1 LTQRQRMIVAVATA
15 VVAITRWLA
24 LSRTLWDWDEAQFIL
39 GMRHFD
45 IAAHHPHPPGFPLFI
60 AAGKAMQWIGFDE
73 FHALQ
78 ALSFIAAVLI
88 VPAMTSFA
96 LAAGADFLTSLL
108 ASLILAFFPN
118 VWFYGGT
125 ALSDVPSMTLIVLA
139 IALLLRERTLYAG
152 AIVLGIAAG
161 IRPQNLLI
169 AAAPFAIALWRYRR
183 RAVGPAFVTAAIVVI
198 SYSAAAWATGGWDV
212 FLDALRRH
220 QAYLARVD
228 AWTNPTRPPLTHL
241 FDDFFIR
248 PYRAPVINVLTT
260 LFVAISLLRGAMGA
274 LAAVPVGGQA
284 PRLSAGIDRRG
295 RLSPDRTMQRRLSP
309 HGIVLA
315 AFAPFCLAAWLMLDH
330 FSVSRFSVGYAP
342 LFAIL
347 AADGLLGQRT
357 TDSGQQKPRWFAVR
371 CLLSA
376 VYITLMIV
384 WTWPALTVVR
394 TTISPPVA
402 AANWLRAAHATEVI
416 VDPRMAAFGDA
427 LLPEMTRRSGVWSAL
442 PGDYLL
448 TDVPGA
454 ITFRRPHGTL
464 WSLARQRYFEASV
477 SPAQSP
483 FAFGEGWYG
492 RESSG
497 GEVWRWMGQHSRTR
511 IVERCTSLTFDF
523 YAPLA
528 DATISIAID
537 GKVID
542 RFKPPA
548 AEFMRTYMLMSA
560 PRGATIA
567 PRELAIETDRVARNT
582 NDARELGL
590 RLKGL
595 ECGRP
600 TT

>member
-1 LTQRQRMIVAVATA
+1 VAGGGSPVTRQQRLIVAVATA
-15 VVAITRWLA
+15 FVAITRWLA
-24 LSRTLWDWDEAQFIL
+24 LSRTLWDWDEAQFVL
-39 GMRHFD
+39 ALRHFD

-108 ASLILAFFPN
+108 ASLILSFFPN

-139 IALLLRERTLYAG
+139 LALLLRERTLYAG

-169 AAAPFAIALWRYRR
+169 AAVPCAIALWRYRR
-183 RAVGPAFVTAAIVVI
+183 RAIGALAITGAIVII
-198 SYSAAAWATGGWDV
+198 SYAAAAWATGGWSV
-212 FLDALRRH
+212 FLDALHRH

-228 AWTNPTRPPLTHL
+228 AWTNPARPPLTHL
-241 FDDFFIR
+241 IDDFFIR

-260 LFVAISLLRGAMGA
+260 LFVLVA
-274 LAAVPVGGQA
+274 LV
-284 PRLSAGIDRRG
+284 RRKRSTLIALG
-295 RLSPDRTMQRRLSP
+295 
-309 HGIVLA
+309 
-315 AFAPFCLAAWLMLDH
+315 AFAPFCLAAWLLLDH

-342 LFAIL
+342 LFAML
-347 AADGLLGQRT
+347 AADGLAAL
-357 TDSGQQKPRWFAVR
+357 KPRMQAIAG
-371 CLLSA
+371 A
-376 VYITLMIV
+376 VYIALMIV

-402 AANWLRAAHATEVI
+402 AANWLHAAHATEVV

-427 LLPEMTRRSGVWSAL
+427 LLPDVQRRSGLWSAL

-448 TDVPGA
+448 TDVPGE
-454 ITFRRPHGTL
+454 ITFRRRHDTL
-464 WSLARQRYFEASV
+464 WNLARQRYFEASV
-477 SPAQSP
+477 SPARSP
-483 FAFGEGWYG
+483 FEFREGWYG
-492 RESSG
+492 RESSRDD
-497 GEVWRWMGQHSRTR
+497 VWRWMGQRSLTR
-511 IVERCTSLTFDF
+511 IAAPCTTLTFDF
-523 YAPLA
+523 YAPLV
-528 DATISIAID
+528 DATITMSID
-537 GKVID
+537 GHVID

-548 AEFMRTYMLMSA
+548 AEFMRTYDVS
-560 PRGATIA
+560 A
-567 PRELAIETDRVARNT
+567 PRELTIETDRVARNA
-582 NDARELGL
+582 NDARDLGL

>member
-1 LTQRQRMIVAVATA
+1 MTHRERLTVAVATA
-15 VVAITRWLA
+15 LVAITRWLA

-39 GMRHFD
+39 ALRHFD

-60 AAGKAMQWIGFDE
+60 AAGKAMQWIGFNE

-96 LAAGADFLTSLL
+96 LAAGADFRTSLL
-108 ASLILAFFPN
+108 ASLIVAFFPN

-139 IALLLRERTLYAG
+139 LALLLRERPLYAG

-169 AAAPFAIALWRYRR
+169 AAIPCAIALWRYRR
-183 RAVGPAFVTAAIVVI
+183 RAIGAFAITGAIVFV
-198 SYSAAAWATGGWDV
+198 SYAAAVWATGGWAV
-212 FLDALRRH
+212 FIDALHRH

-241 FDDFFIR
+241 IDDFFIR
-248 PYRAPVINVLTT
+248 PYRAPLINVLTT
-260 LFVAISLLRGAMGA
+260 VFVLVALLRRKRSTLIA
-274 LAAVPVGGQA
+274 
-284 PRLSAGIDRRG
+284 
-295 RLSPDRTMQRRLSP
+295 
-309 HGIVLA
+309 LA

-342 LFAIL
+342 LFALL
-347 AADGLLGQRT
+347 AADGLAAL
-357 TDSGQQKPRWFAVR
+357 KPRWQAIAGVLFIA
-371 CLLSA
+371 S
-376 VYITLMIV
+376 MIV

-402 AANWLRAAHATEVI
+402 AANWLHAGHAKEVV

-427 LLPEMTRRSGVWSAL
+427 LLPDVQRRSGVWSAL

-464 WSLARQRYFEASV
+464 WNLARQRYFEASV
-477 SPAQSP
+477 SPARSP
-483 FAFGEGWYG
+483 FEFGDGWYG
-492 RESSG
+492 RESSPDD
-497 GEVWRWMGQHSRTR
+497 VWRWMGQRSRTR
-511 IVERCTSLTFDF
+511 IVAPCTTLTFDF

-528 DATISIAID
+528 DATITISID

-548 AEFMRTYMLMSA
+548 AEFMRTYAVS
-560 PRGATIA
+560 A
-567 PRELAIETDRVARNT
+567 PRELAIETDRVARNA
-582 NDARELGL
+582 NDARDLGL

-595 ECGRP
+595 DCGGP

>member
-1 LTQRQRMIVAVATA
+1 MTVLIATAAVAV
-15 VVAITRWLA
+15 TRWLA
-24 LSRTLWDWDEAQFIL
+24 LSRTLWDWDEAQFVL
-39 GMRHFD
+39 ALRHFD

-139 IALLLRERTLYAG
+139 LALLLSDNLYAG

-169 AAAPFAIALWRYRR
+169 AAAPCAIVLWRHRK
-183 RAVGPAFVTAAIVVI
+183 RAVPPLLITAAIVIV
-198 SYSAAAWATGGWDV
+198 SYGAAAWATGGWGV

-241 FDDFFIR
+241 IDDFFFR
-248 PYRAPVINVLTT
+248 PYRAPLINVLTT
-260 LFVAISLLRGAMGA
+260 LFVLIALVRVATGAPA
-274 LAAVPVGGQA
+274 
-284 PRLSAGIDRRG
+284 SRRA
-295 RLSPDRTMQRRLSP
+295 
-309 HGIVLA
+309 LA

-342 LFAIL
+342 LFAML
-347 AADGLLGQRT
+347 AADGLALL
-357 TDSGQQKPRWFAVR
+357 KPRMQAI
-371 CLLSA
+371 A
-376 VYITLMIV
+376 GGAYIALMIV

-402 AANWLRAAHATEVI
+402 AANWIGANVHREVV

-427 LLPEMTRRSGVWSAL
+427 LLPSMKRRSALWSAQ
-442 PGDYLL
+442 PGDVLL

-454 ITFRRPHGTL
+454 ITFRRPHGRL
-464 WSLARQRYFEASV
+464 WDLARRRYFEASV
-477 SPAQSP
+477 SPVQSP

-492 RESSG
+492 QETSAD
-497 GEVWRWMGQHSRTR
+497 EVWRWMGQRSRTR
-511 IVERCTSLTFDF
+511 LLAPCSEVVLDF
-523 YAPLA
+523 YAPVPG
-528 DATISIAID
+528 ATISIMFH
-537 GKVID
+537 GTLWD
-542 RFKPPA
+542 RFKPTA
-548 AEFMRTYMLMSA
+548 AEFMRTYYVKV
-560 PRGATIA
+560 
-567 PRELAIETDRVARNT
+567 PREMVIETDRVARNA
-582 NDARELGL
+582 NDPRALGL
-590 RLKGL
+590 RLKGI
-595 ECGRP
+595 ECR
-600 TT
+600 

>member
-1 LTQRQRMIVAVATA
+1 MTQRQRMIVAVATA

-24 LSRTLWDWDEAQFIL
+24 LSRTLWDWDEAQFIVAL
-39 GMRHFD
+39 RHFD

-183 RAVGPAFVTAAIVVI
+183 RAVGPALVTAAIVVI
-198 SYSAAAWATGGWDV
+198 SYCAAAWATGGWDV

-241 FDDFFIR
+241 IDDFFIR
-248 PYRAPVINVLTT
+248 PYRAPVINILTT
-260 LFVAISLLRGAMGA
+260 LFVLVA
-274 LAAVPVGGQA
+274 LV
-284 PRLSAGIDRRG
+284 RR
-295 RLSPDRTMQRRLSP
+295 RRSTL
-309 HGIVLA
+309 IALA
-315 AFAPFCLAAWLMLDH
+315 AFAPFCFAAWLMLDH

-342 LFAIL
+342 LFAML

-376 VYITLMIV
+376 VYIALMIV

-402 AANWLRAAHATEVI
+402 AANWLRAAHATEVV

-464 WSLARQRYFEASV
+464 WNLARQRYFEASV

-483 FAFGEGWYG
+483 FEFGEGWYG
-492 RESSG
+492 RESSRDD
-497 GEVWRWMGQHSRTR
+497 VWRWMGQRSHTH

-528 DATISIAID
+528 DATLTIAID

-548 AEFMRTYMLMSA
+548 AEFMRTYAVS
-560 PRGATIA
+560 A
-567 PRELAIETDRVARNT
+567 PRELAIETDRVARNA
-582 NDARELGL
+582 NDARDLGL

>member
-1 LTQRQRMIVAVATA
+1 MTPRQRMIVAVATA

-39 GMRHFD
+39 ALRHFD

-78 ALSFIAAVLI
+78 AISFIAAVLI

-96 LAAGADFLTSLL
+96 LAAGADFLTSIL

-139 IALLLRERTLYAG
+139 LALLLRSRQQTADSGQREKKPGCWPLAAVRCPTSLYAG

-183 RAVGPAFVTAAIVVI
+183 RAIGPALVTAAIVVI
-198 SYSAAAWATGGWDV
+198 SYSAAAWATGGWEV

-228 AWTNPTRPPLTHL
+228 AWTNPTRPLLTHL

-248 PYRAPVINVLTT
+248 PYRAPVINIVTT
-260 LFVAISLLRGAMGA
+260 LFVLIA
-274 LAAVPVGGQA
+274 LV
-284 PRLSAGIDRRG
+284 RRK
-295 RLSPDRTMQRRLSP
+295 RSTL
-309 HGIVLA
+309 IALA

-342 LFAIL
+342 LFAML
-347 AADGLLGQRT
+347 AADGIAIGR
-357 TDSGQQKPRWFAVR
+357 PAVR

-376 VYITLMIV
+376 VYIMLMIV

-402 AANWLRAAHATEVI
+402 AANWLRAAHATEVV

-427 LLPEMTRRSGVWSAL
+427 LLPELTRRSGVWSAL

-464 WSLARQRYFEASV
+464 WNLARQRYFEASV

-483 FAFGEGWYG
+483 FAFEEGWYG
-492 RESSG
+492 RESSRD
-497 GEVWRWMGQHSRTR
+497 EVWRWMGQRSRMR
-511 IVERCTSLTFDF
+511 IIERCTSLTFDF

-528 DATISIAID
+528 DATITIAID
-537 GKVID
+537 GTVID

-548 AEFMRTYMLMSA
+548 AEFMRTYAVS
-560 PRGATIA
+560 A
-567 PRELAIETDRVARNT
+567 PRELVIETDRVARNA

>member
-1 LTQRQRMIVAVATA
+1 MTRQQRIIVAVATA

-39 GMRHFD
+39 ALRHFD

-152 AIVLGIAAG
+152 AIVLGVAAG

-169 AAAPFAIALWRYRR
+169 AAAPFANALWRYRR
-183 RAVGPAFVTAAIVVI
+183 RAVGPALVTAAIVVI
-198 SYSAAAWATGGWDV
+198 SYSAAAWATGGWEV

-248 PYRAPVINVLTT
+248 PYRAPVINILTT
-260 LFVAISLLRGAMGA
+260 LFVLVA
-274 LAAVPVGGQA
+274 LV
-284 PRLSAGIDRRG
+284 RRS
-295 RLSPDRTMQRRLSP
+295 RSTL
-309 HGIVLA
+309 IALA

-342 LFAIL
+342 LFAML
-347 AADGLLGQRT
+347 AADGILGWR
-357 TDSGQQKPRWFAVR
+357 PAVR

-376 VYITLMIV
+376 VYIATMIL

-394 TTISPPVA
+394 TTISPPVV
-402 AANWLRAAHATEVI
+402 AANWLRAAHATEVV

-427 LLPEMTRRSGVWSAL
+427 LLPELTRRSGVWSAL
-442 PGDYLL
+442 PGDYVL
-448 TDVPGA
+448 TDVPGV

-464 WSLARQRYFEASV
+464 WNLARQRYFEVSV

-497 GEVWRWMGQHSRTR
+497 DEVWRWMGQRSRAA

-528 DATISIAID
+528 DATIGIAID

-548 AEFMRTYMLMSA
+548 AEFMRTYAVSV
-560 PRGATIA
+560 
-567 PRELAIETDRVARNT
+567 PRELVIETDRVARNA

>member
-1 LTQRQRMIVAVATA
+1 MTPRQRMTVLIATAAVAV
-15 VVAITRWLA
+15 TRWLA
-24 LSRTLWDWDEAQFIL
+24 LSRTLWDWDEAQFVL
-39 GMRHFD
+39 ALRHFD
-45 IAAHHPHPPGFPLFI
+45 IAAHHPHPPGFPLFV

-139 IALLLRERTLYAG
+139 LALLLSDNLYAG
-152 AIVLGIAAG
+152 AIVLGVAAG

-169 AAAPFAIALWRYRR
+169 AAAPCAIVIWRHRK
-183 RAVGPAFVTAAIVVI
+183 RAVPPLLITAAIVIV
-198 SYSAAAWATGGWDV
+198 SYGAAAWATGGWGV

-241 FDDFFIR
+241 IDDFFFR
-248 PYRAPVINVLTT
+248 PYRAPLINVLTT
-260 LFVAISLLRGAMGA
+260 LLVLIALVRVATGAPA
-274 LAAVPVGGQA
+274 
-284 PRLSAGIDRRG
+284 SRRA
-295 RLSPDRTMQRRLSP
+295 
-309 HGIVLA
+309 LA

-342 LFAIL
+342 LFAML
-347 AADGLLGQRT
+347 AADGLALL
-357 TDSGQQKPRWFAVR
+357 KPRMQAI
-371 CLLSA
+371 A
-376 VYITLMIV
+376 GGAYIALMIV

-402 AANWLRAAHATEVI
+402 AANWIGANVHREVV

-427 LLPEMTRRSGVWSAL
+427 LLPSMKRRGALWSAQ
-442 PGDYLL
+442 PGDVLL

-454 ITFRRPHGTL
+454 ITFRRPHGRL
-464 WSLARQRYFEASV
+464 WDLARRRYFEASV
-477 SPAQSP
+477 SPVQSP

-492 RESSG
+492 QETSAD
-497 GEVWRWMGQHSRTR
+497 EVWRWMGQRSRTR
-511 IVERCTSLTFDF
+511 LLAPCSEVVLDF
-523 YAPLA
+523 YAPVPG
-528 DATISIAID
+528 ATISIMFH
-537 GKVID
+537 GTLWD
-542 RFKPPA
+542 RFKPTA
-548 AEFMRTYMLMSA
+548 AEFMRTYYVKV
-560 PRGATIA
+560 
-567 PRELAIETDRVARNT
+567 PREMVIETDRVARNA
-582 NDARELGL
+582 NDPRALGL
-590 RLKGL
+590 RLKGI
-595 ECGRP
+595 ECR
-600 TT
+600 

>member
-1 LTQRQRMIVAVATA
+1 MTPRQRMIVAVATA

-39 GMRHFD
+39 ALRHFD

-60 AAGKAMQWIGFDE
+60 AAGKAMQSIGFDE

-78 ALSFIAAVLI
+78 ALSFVAAVLI

-96 LAAGADFLTSLL
+96 LAVGADFLTSIF

-183 RAVGPAFVTAAIVVI
+183 RAVGPALVTAAIVAI
-198 SYSAAAWATGGWDV
+198 SYSAAAWATGGLGV

-241 FDDFFIR
+241 IDDFFIR
-248 PYRAPVINVLTT
+248 PYRAPLINIATT
-260 LFVAISLLRGAMGA
+260 LFVLIA
-274 LAAVPVGGQA
+274 LV
-284 PRLSAGIDRRG
+284 RRK
-295 RLSPDRTMQRRLSP
+295 RSTL
-309 HGIVLA
+309 IALA

-342 LFAIL
+342 LFAML
-347 AADGLLGQRT
+347 AADGILGWR
-357 TDSGQQKPRWFAVR
+357 PAVR

-376 VYITLMIV
+376 VYIAAMII
-384 WTWPALTVVR
+384 WTWPALTIVR

-402 AANWLRAAHATEVI
+402 ATNWLRANAHAEVV

-427 LLPEMTRRSGVWSAL
+427 LLPELPRRSGVWSAL

-464 WSLARQRYFEASV
+464 WNLARQRYFEASV

-483 FAFGEGWYG
+483 FAFEEGWYG
-492 RESSG
+492 RESSRD
-497 GEVWRWMGQHSRTR
+497 EVWRWMGQRSRTR
-511 IVERCTSLTFDF
+511 IVEQCASLTFDF

-528 DATISIAID
+528 DATITIAID
-537 GKVID
+537 GTVID

-548 AEFMRTYMLMSA
+548 AEFMRTYAVS
-560 PRGATIA
+560 A
-567 PRELAIETDRVARNT
+567 PRELTIETDRVARNA
-582 NDARELGL
+582 NDARDLGL

-600 TT
+600 TA